1 MIIYHL
7 YHQIRG
13 TRKPPLIWTINEN
26 RRYLFVDEAAGIP
39 VFEASTL
46 LRRAKRVIMAT
57 TLDGNLD
64 TL

>member
-1 MIIYHL
+1 M
-7 YHQIRG
+7 
-13 TRKPPLIWTINEN
+13 
-26 RRYLFVDEAAGIP
+26 DEAAGIP

-64 TL
+64 TLKKVSFRKGFQTWGFPLLVLVISSTLR

>member
-1 MIIYHL
+1 M
-7 YHQIRG
+7 
-13 TRKPPLIWTINEN
+13 
-26 RRYLFVDEAAGIP
+26 DEAAGIP

-64 TL
+64 TLKIVSFRKGFFKRGVFPY